1 MNAMIPPSTFPMM
14 KAQTLAT
21 SFAFLALLVPA
32 RADTFKLKDGTT
44 LEGRL
49 LRKDGDSYVIEV
61 NVTKT
66 IRDERIIPKSEI
78 VKITE
83 EEPDLIAFQKIEK
96 LLPAPDLLSAGEY
109 DQRIQEVNRFLKDHV
124 GSAKARAAKEILAK
138 LKSEANEILAGGK
151 KIDGKIIPPSEYRAN
166 LYDIDAR
173 ILGGKIKV
181 LARNAQMLQ
190 ALRAFSELERDFRNT
205 TAYTEIIPF
214 IDQIINHHVEAVTQ
228 TLNTYDA
235 RVKERNVG
243 LDRMSPADRRVTE
256 NAIREENERF
266 EANFKSEKDSKI
278 GWVTPR
284 PFFKPSLDET
294 LTFAKQ
300 EQLRL
305 ASAKNTPVIDGGK
318 IYRETLAL
326 ILSRGDAAAIT
337 TALSSARSAGIAAP
351 YMQKLEEAARANGA
365 LK

>member
-1 MNAMIPPSTFPMM
+1 MNAMIPPSTLPMM

-21 SFAFLALLVPA
+21 SFAFLTLLGSAP
-32 RADTFKLKDGTT
+32 ADTFKLKDGTT
-44 LEGRL
+44 LEGRI
-49 LRKDGDSYVIEV
+49 LRKNADSYVIEV

-66 IRDERIIPKSEI
+66 IRDERVIPKSEI

-83 EEPDLIAFQKIEK
+83 EEPDLIAFQKLEK
-96 LLPAPDLLSAGEY
+96 LMPAPDLLSADEY
-109 DQRIQEVNRFLKDHV
+109 DQRIQEVNRFLKENV
-124 GSAKARAAKEILAK
+124 GSSKTRAAKEILEK

-173 ILGGKIKV
+173 ILGSKIKG
-181 LARNAQMLQ
+181 LARNSQMLL
-190 ALRAFSELERDFRNT
+190 ALRGFSELERDFRNT
-205 TAYTEIIPF
+205 NTFTETIPF
-214 IDQIINHHVEAVTQ
+214 IDQVINHHVEAVTQ
-228 TLNTYDA
+228 TLETYDA
-235 RVKERNVG
+235 RVKERIVG
-243 LDRMSPADRRVTE
+243 LDRMSQADRRVTE
-256 NAIREENERF
+256 NAIREENARF

-284 PFFKPSLDET
+284 PFFKPSLEET

-305 ASAKNTPVIDGGK
+305 ATAKSAPVIDGGK
-318 IYRETLAL
+318 IFRETLAL
-326 ILSRGDAAAIT
+326 ILSRGDTTAIS
-337 TALSSARSAGIAAP
+337 TALSSARTAGIGGI
-351 YMQKLEEAARANGA
+351 YMQKLEEAAQANGA